1 MAPAAKL
8 LTLISAGIS
17 RLNATHGAQCVVR
30 VNEFLVQN
38 HAGTTTPIRC
48 KNWRAQWLGFP
59 GSWKDR
65 VYRTPPTIFDPESS
79 SLFSCGNSFVDFE
92 EPPLRF
98 IQMLLQYFLPHASQ
112 LGFFLDPDRF
122 YERALLSLPFG
133 DHRRPSPALL
143 CAVYLWGIH
152 FSKETP
158 PPNFSEADLL
168 HRSREYVSLDISS
181 PVHVEQIIQAQILL
195 GTYLMHNGSLLQA
208 ELYCSGA
215 ATLAIGYQ
223 LHKIRS
229 ARMPSDVVGQLAGDP
244 VEEGERIRAFWAVT
258 FLQTSLCLAF
268 GSRRP
273 FYVLETLGPE
283 IDAPWPLEIA
293 DYHASV
299 LPRDYLGQQSI
310 KHLLIDDSFPVST
323 IYMLQTK
330 ASVFCTTFHDC
341 RVTAEMHSSASP
353 QMTSYPWLDTR
364 ISLFWQSLPPLH
376 VFSGTADPSASRS
389 LALSHALVA
398 AAAIKLHR
406 NAGAGVAAQAKT
418 VAAASGIL
426 ECLRPTLRDGNV
438 PTVHP
443 VVGPLCAMAC
453 SVLMAE
459 VRTVRAF
466 RQAWAASLG
475 PEFTP
480 SASTEEDA
488 LVAGVRDG
496 LATMGVYAEESVLI
510 AEQWKLVQEQY
521 ATL

>member
-1 MAPAAKL
+1 MTIRMDL
-8 LTLISAGIS
+8 QSGRSAGKRTNS
-17 RLNATHGAQCVVR
+17 TPLKRGTACLNCRYLKIKCDARCVVR

-38 HAGTTTPIRC
+38 HAGTTTPTRY

-65 VYRTPPTIFDPESS
+65 VYRTPPTIFNPEPSS
-79 SLFSCGNSFVDFE
+79 SSSSGNSFVDFE
-92 EPPLRF
+92 EPPSRS
-98 IQMLLQYFLPHASQ
+98 IQMLLQHFLPHASQ

-133 DHRRPSPALL
+133 DPRRPSPALL

-152 FSKETP
+152 FSEETP

-181 PVHVEQIIQAQILL
+181 PVHVEQ
-195 GTYLMHNGSLLQA
+195 SSRPKFSSA

-244 VEEGERIRAFWAVT
+244 VEEGERIRALWAVT

-268 GSRRP
+268 GSSRP
-273 FYVLETLGPE
+273 FCVLETLGPE
-283 IDAPWPLEIA
+283 IDVPWPLEIA
-293 DYHASV
+293 DYHAGV

-310 KHLLIDDSFPVST
+310 KHLLIDDSFPASP

-330 ASVFCTTFHDC
+330 ASVFLYHVS
-341 RVTAEMHSSASP
+341 RVPSAEMHSSASP

-398 AAAIKLHR
+398 AAAITLHQ
-406 NAGAGVAAQAKT
+406 NAGAGVAAQAKC
-418 VAAASGIL
+418 VAAQAGS
-426 ECLRPTLRDGNV
+426 
-438 PTVHP
+438 
-443 VVGPLCAMAC
+443 
-453 SVLMAE
+453 SS
-459 VRTVRAF
+459 AF
-466 RQAWAASLG
+466 ARL
-475 PEFTP
+475 
-480 SASTEEDA
+480 
-488 LVAGVRDG
+488 
-496 LATMGVYAEESVLI
+496 
-510 AEQWKLVQEQY
+510 
-521 ATL
+521 